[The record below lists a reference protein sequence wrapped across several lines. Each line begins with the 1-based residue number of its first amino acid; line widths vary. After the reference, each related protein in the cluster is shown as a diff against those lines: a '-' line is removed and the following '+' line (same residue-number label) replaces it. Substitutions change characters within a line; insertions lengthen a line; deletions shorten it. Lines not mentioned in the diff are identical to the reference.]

1 MYYSNLYDKLSE
13 FGHHHQ
19 IIFGVIVALCAM
31 LVSWGIERILDV
43 YIFPSKHI
51 YGYLGAVIFGLSTLW
66 IVQHFVLHVF

>member
-19 IIFGVIVALCAM
+19 ILFGVIVALCVM
-31 LVSWGIERILDV
+31 IISWGIERILDV

-51 YGYLGAVIFGLSTLW
+51 YAYIGAVVSGLGVLW
-66 IVQHFVLHVF
+66 IIQHFVLHVF